1 MLRSLIA
8 IFVSLQGLVAN
19 AAELDASPCVGD
31 QLSVPLARERTGHV
45 SVKLKINGAEARVL
59 VDTGAN
65 VNTLDVE
72 QGQKLGPKVVPL
84 PESAP
89 VEGRATMT
97 VAIGPRVLGLQEFS
111 VMDLHFI
118 NIPSKRY
125 GTEPFVGQLGAQFFT
140 DFKARIDFK
149 NMVLCLSPPM
159 S

>member
-1 MLRSLIA
+1 
-8 IFVSLQGLVAN
+8 
-19 AAELDASPCVGD
+19 
-31 QLSVPLARERTGHV
+31 
-45 SVKLKINGAEARVL
+45 
-59 VDTGAN
+59 
-65 VNTLDVE
+65 
-72 QGQKLGPKVVPL
+72 
-84 PESAP
+84 
-89 VEGRATMT
+89 MT

-149 NMVLCLSPPM
+149 NMVLCLSPPV